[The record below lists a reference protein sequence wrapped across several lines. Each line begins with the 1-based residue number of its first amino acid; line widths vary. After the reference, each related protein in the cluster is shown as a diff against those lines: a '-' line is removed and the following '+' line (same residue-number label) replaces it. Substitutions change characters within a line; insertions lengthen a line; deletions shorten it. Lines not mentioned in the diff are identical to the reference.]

1 MASDWLE
8 DWSIMKNKIQTA
20 LLLVDLQKAYFN
32 NHALKKRKS
41 QLVQKTN
48 ELIALA
54 RKRQWPIFN
63 IITTHQ
69 KNRATWTLNMLDDQQ
84 GYLFEGDGD
93 SDVIDGLEL
102 QEAVT
107 VRKTRD
113 SAFYETNLLAM
124 LRNYGIEQIILCGVS
139 SHTCILQ
146 TAADAYAANIRVTLA
161 KEAIASHQP
170 TFRGLFICRQESNFR
185 RRPRYFFYLNKFS
198 G

>member
-1 MASDWLE
+1 
-8 DWSIMKNKIQTA
+8 MKNKIQTA

-32 NHALKKRKS
+32 NHALKEQQS
-41 QLVQKTN
+41 QLLQKTN
-48 ELIALA
+48 ELIALT
-54 RKRQWPIFN
+54 RQRQWAIFN
-63 IITTHQ
+63 VITVHQ

-84 GYLFEGDGD
+84 GYLFENDED

-102 QEAVT
+102 EEAIT

-124 LRNYGIEQIILCGVS
+124 LRNYGIEQVILCGVS

-146 TAADAYAANIRVTLA
+146 TAADAYAANLRVTLA

-170 TFRGLFICRQESNFR
+170 AFHDTAMTILESEYRQQVQTNSELEN
-185 RRPRYFFYLNKFS
+185 NI
-198 G
+198 

>member
-1 MASDWLE
+1 
-8 DWSIMKNKIQTA
+8 MKNKIQTA

-124 LRNYGIEQIILCGVS
+124 LRNYGIEHVILCGVS

-146 TAADAYAANIRVTLA
+146 TAADAYAANIRATLA
-161 KEAIASHQP
+161 KEAIASHEPAFHDIAMTILETEYRQQVQP
-170 TFRGLFICRQESNFR
+170 NSELENNI
-185 RRPRYFFYLNKFS
+185 
-198 G
+198 

>member
-1 MASDWLE
+1 
-8 DWSIMKNKIQTA
+8 MKNRIQTA

-32 NHALKKRKS
+32 NHALKEQQS
-41 QLVQKTN
+41 QLLQKIN

-54 RKRQWPIFN
+54 RKHQWPIFN
-63 IITTHQ
+63 IITVHQ
-69 KNRATWTLNMLDDQQ
+69 KNRATWTLNMLDDQR
-84 GYLFEGDGD
+84 GYLFEEDED
-93 SDVIDGLEL
+93 SDTIDGLEL

-124 LRNYGIEQIILCGVS
+124 LRNYGIEQVVICGVS

-146 TAADAYAANIRVTLA
+146 TAADAYAANLRVTLA

-170 TFRGLFICRQESNFR
+170 TFHDIAMTILETEYRQPMQTNSELENNIQNNR
-185 RRPRYFFYLNKFS
+185 Q
-198 G
+198 

>member
-84 GYLFEGDGD
+84 GYLFEEDED
-93 SDVIDGLEL
+93 SDIIDGLEL

-124 LRNYGIEQIILCGVS
+124 LRNYGINQVILSGVS

-146 TAADAYAANIRVTLA
+146 TAADAYAANIRATLA
-161 KEAIASHQP
+161 KEAIASHEP
-170 TFRGLFICRQESNFR
+170 AFHDIAMTILTTEYRQQVQTNSELEN
-185 RRPRYFFYLNKFS
+185 NI
-198 G
+198 